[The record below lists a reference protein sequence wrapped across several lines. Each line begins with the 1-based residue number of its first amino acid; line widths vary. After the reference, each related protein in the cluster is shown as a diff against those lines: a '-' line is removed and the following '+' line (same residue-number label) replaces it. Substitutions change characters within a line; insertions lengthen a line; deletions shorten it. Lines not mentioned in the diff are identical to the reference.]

1 MWSLRR
7 NDDMSGLRATK
18 ARATPIDIAAQ
29 ATHSNGETDAATQHT
44 SSRADIIRKFPPPPG
59 GTGFGVLTRR
69 ACGAPFCLYG
79 VRVSANLLQ
88 EFQTSSPFSGGNAA
102 FIEEL
107 YEKYLLDPA
116 SVAAEWRTYFDTLKG
131 REAGDVPHSIVIER
145 IEQAQKLNGHAY
157 IQAPGPVSDEQAQKQ
172 AGVLKLVTA
181 YRSRGHL
188 AAQLDPLDLEH
199 TFPAVDLEALGL
211 LPRPAAP
218 DLDPSFHG
226 LTKSDLDI
234 EFSTGSLAGPQ
245 RLKLRDLVSLLK
257 ATYASSIG
265 AEFMH
270 ISDAEQ
276 RRWVHEQLERAGGKF
291 VLTATEKKRI
301 LEKLTQADGLERYL
315 HTKYVGQKRFSLE
328 GGDSLIPLL
337 DELVNRGGA
346 DGMNDMVLGMA
357 HRGRLNVL
365 VNILGKPPQ
374 KLFAEFDGKFDH
386 PDDPAHS
393 GDVKY
398 HLGFSANVK
407 TPGRTV
413 HLALA
418 FNPSHLEIVD
428 PVVAGSVRARQVHRR
443 DESREHVVPVLIH
456 GDASFAGQGVVMELL
471 NMSQARGFCV
481 GGTIHVVINN
491 QVGFTISNPHD
502 ARSTLYCTD
511 VAKMV
516 NAPVFHVNGDDPE
529 AVLFVARLAFDF
541 RQKFKRDVVIDL
553 VCYRRHGHNEADEP
567 AATQPLMYQVIRARP
582 TARELYGKKLIA
594 ESVISDADAKAL
606 VDDYRA
612 KLEAGTPIASLDPD
626 FTDAFA
632 VDWTHHLGAKLD
644 QAVATGV
651 AGDKLAELNKKILTM
666 PSGVT
671 AHPRVAK
678 IYEDRVKMA
687 AGEQPMDWGFAENL
701 AYATLIDDGYDLRL
715 VGQDSGRGTFFHRHA
730 VIHDQKSGGDYVPL
744 ATVRES
750 SNVSIVDSLLS
761 EEAVMAFEYGY
772 STAEPRTLNIWEGQ
786 FGDFA
791 NGAQV
796 VIDQFISSGE
806 AKWDRLSG
814 LCLFLPHGYEGQG
827 PEHSSARLERYLQLC
842 ALENMQVCVP
852 TTPAQMFHMLRR
864 QMLRNV
870 RKPLIVMTPKSLLR
884 HKLAVSTMDDLE
896 NGSFQLVIPDTT
908 AKNAKKVRRVVLCS
922 GKVYYDLIDDA
933 GKRKVE
939 DVAIVRVEQL
949 YPFPRK
955 EVGAELAKYS
965 GAKELIWCQE
975 EPMNQGAWY
984 QIKHHLQAV
993 ISPKQTLSYAGR
1005 MRSPAPACGHLS
1017 THVAEQA
1024 ALVEQ
1029 ALVAPPGTDYAAE

>member
-1 MWSLRR
+1 
-7 NDDMSGLRATK
+7 
-18 ARATPIDIAAQ
+18 
-29 ATHSNGETDAATQHT
+29 
-44 SSRADIIRKFPPPPG
+44 
-59 GTGFGVLTRR
+59 
-69 ACGAPFCLYG
+69 
-79 VRVSANLLQ
+79 
-88 EFQTSSPFSGGNAA
+88 
-102 FIEEL
+102 
-107 YEKYLLDPA
+107 
-116 SVAAEWRTYFDTLKG
+116 
-131 REAGDVPHSIVIER
+131 
-145 IEQAQKLNGHAY
+145 
-157 IQAPGPVSDEQAQKQ
+157 
-172 AGVLKLVTA
+172 
-181 YRSRGHL
+181 
-188 AAQLDPLDLEH
+188 
-199 TFPAVDLEALGL
+199 
-211 LPRPAAP
+211 
-218 DLDPSFHG
+218 
-226 LTKSDLDI
+226 
-234 EFSTGSLAGPQ
+234 
-245 RLKLRDLVSLLK
+245 
-257 ATYASSIG
+257 
-265 AEFMH
+265 
-270 ISDAEQ
+270 
-276 RRWVHEQLERAGGKF
+276 
-291 VLTATEKKRI
+291 
-301 LEKLTQADGLERYL
+301 
-315 HTKYVGQKRFSLE
+315 
-328 GGDSLIPLL
+328 
-337 DELVNRGGA
+337 
-346 DGMNDMVLGMA
+346 MA

-407 TPGRTV
+407 TAGRTV

-456 GDASFAGQGVVMELL
+456 GDASFAGQGVIMELL
-471 NMSQARGFCV
+471 NMSQTRGFCV
-481 GGTIHVVINN
+481 GGTIHIVINN
-491 QVGFTISNPHD
+491 QVGFTTSNPRD

-529 AVLFVARLAFDF
+529 AVLFVTRLAFDF
-541 RQKFKRDVVIDL
+541 RQKFKRDVVVDL

-582 TARELYGKKLIA
+582 TTRELYGKKLIA
-594 ESVISDADAKAL
+594 EGVIGEADAQAL
-606 VDDYRA
+606 VDGYRK
-612 KLEAGTPIASLDPD
+612 KLEAGTPIATLDPD
-626 FTDAFA
+626 FTDEFA
-632 VDWTHHLGAKLD
+632 VDWSQHIGAELSQDVK
-644 QAVATGV
+644 TGV
-651 AGDKLAELNKKILTM
+651 AKDKLAALDAKILTL
-666 PSGVT
+666 PAGVV

-678 IYEDRVKMA
+678 IYEDRNKMA

-701 AYATLIDDGYDLRL
+701 AYATLIDDGFDLRL

-744 ATVRES
+744 STVRDS
-750 SNVSIVDSLLS
+750 ANVTIVDSLLS

-772 STAEPRTLNIWEGQ
+772 STAEPRTLNLWEAQ

-806 AKWDRLSG
+806 SKWDRLSG
-814 LCLFLPHGYEGQG
+814 LVLLLPHGYEGQG

-842 ALENMQVCVP
+842 ALDNMQVCVP

-884 HKLAVSTMDDLE
+884 HKLAVSTLDELE
-896 NGSFQLVIPDTT
+896 NGRFQLVIPDAT

-933 GKRKVE
+933 AKRGVE

-949 YPFPRK
+949 YPFPRG
-955 EVGAELAKYS
+955 EVVEELKRFPA
-965 GAKELIWCQE
+965 AKEIVWCQE
-975 EPMNQGAWY
+975 EPQNQGAWY
-984 QIKHHLQAV
+984 QIKHHLLACISAKQA
-993 ISPKQTLSYAGR
+993 LGYAGR
-1005 MRSPAPACGHLS
+1005 VRMPAPACGHLS

-1024 ALVEQ
+1024 ALVQQ
-1029 ALVAPPGTDYAAE
+1029 ALAAPLENDYAAD